1 MNLNRNSATF
11 PKKCLPL
18 VSRTVDRESY
28 TDEIQKIAPG
38 GGSRFHGRY
47 RPVRAGG
54 RSAGGSRP
62 ERRSCRS
69 GRSALQVSHVVRSAC
84 PRRAV
89 RGHPAGRGV
98 RAAARGGEDARC
110 GRTGQCRRDRCRPGP
125 CGGRAVQL
133 LRLSADDGADDRP
146 DADLPPSARGEP
158 PPRALRRARA
168 ESRADSV
175 GDAPDGGD
183 QRGVGAVAPTA
194 ARNPRFLR
202 AGLAGAAA
210 YGGHGAAGRGV
221 PLPGHSGSTPPAPRA
236 ARLTDCSFR
245 RSFSA

>member
-54 RSAGGSRP
+54 RSAGGFRP

-110 GRTGQCRRDRCRPGP
+110 GRAGQCRRDRCRPGP

-133 LRLSADDGADDRP
+133 LRLSADDGADDRS
-146 DADLPPSARGEP
+146 DADLPPSARGKP

-183 QRGVGAVAPTA
+183 QRGVGAVAPIA

-210 YGGHGAAGRGV
+210 YGGHGAAAEEFLCRGI
-221 PLPGHSGSTPPAPRA
+221 LLRRRPRQRRRGLRTA
-236 ARLTDCSFR
+236 LFR